1 MEIKHSTKIKQ
12 KLINFFNLIRKDK
25 KIKVLTI
32 MLIITL
38 FIFTLG
44 YSLSMFN
51 KNKSNVVANIK
62 VNDLSFNI
70 TTNSGTSDDR
80 VLHLQAGKNETF
92 NAIITNLNNI
102 NTKYE
107 LIYDVCSDSNCT
119 SVLNSLPDGIKVEF
133 IEENSDELNGLI
145 NNTGETKKINLL
157 TINNTDSDV
166 YIRLNLNAGYEW
178 NELELANQIKNYSNK
193 TDIIAYVDGIEADDF
208 PNSCRY
214 TLNVKTYKN
223 NKEVTLDD
231 LSITCDRKT
240 KIWKTSY
247 SGFVDKIEI
256 NFNYIESVNFADY
269 ITYLDQT
276 DNGLEIDDTDDKNL
290 RYVGVSPKNYLKF
303 NDETWRIIG
312 VFNNLKVID
321 DSGNETKE
329 SLVKIIRNESLGNYS
344 WDSSASSINFGFGIN
359 EWSQADLMYEL
370 NCDGSDN
377 TQYCN
382 ENITDGYLSDLTSGT
397 TKWYNNYYNAKNN
410 TYDYSNNIKIKSI
423 DKIATV
429 RWNLGG
435 SNSLYTSSLDF
446 YNYERGTLHVNNP
459 ADGITRNDYWNGK
472 IALIYIDDY
481 GYASTDT
488 SCRNNLHSSTNNVYN
503 CKNNNWVFNNADQ
516 WTLSPYSGDYDRSFS
531 LYSSGDINII
541 RVSNSYGI
549 RPTLYLKSDIVITG
563 GTGTESDAYI
573 IE

>member
-1 MEIKHSTKIKQ
+1 MEIKHITKIKQ

-70 TTNSGTSDDR
+70 TTNSGESDDR
-80 VLHLQAGKNETF
+80 ILHLQSGKTESF
-92 NAIITNLNNI
+92 NVVITNLNNL

-107 LIYDVCSDSNCT
+107 LIYDICSNSKCT
-119 SVLNSLPDGIKVEF
+119 SLLDTLPKGIEIGF
-133 IEENSDELNGLI
+133 MPETSDKINGLI
-145 NNTGETKKINLL
+145 NNNSEVKKINLL
-157 TINNTDSDV
+157 TVNNTNSDI
-166 YIRLNLNAGYEW
+166 YIRLNLNVGYEW
-178 NELELANQIKNYSNK
+178 NELELANQIKKYSNK
-193 TDIIAYVDGIEADDF
+193 IDIIAYVDGIEAADF

-290 RYVGVSPKNYLKF
+290 RYVGASPKNYLRF

-312 VFNNLKVID
+312 VFNNITVID
-321 DSGNETKE
+321 DSGNEKQE
-329 SLVKIIRNESLGNYS
+329 KLVKIIRNEKLGSYS
-344 WDSSASSINFGFGIN
+344 WDTSSYKSNNGLGVN

-397 TKWYNNYYNAKNN
+397 TKWYSGQTNTRNNV
-410 TYDYSNNIKIKSI
+410 YDYSNNLRSDSKDRIVK
-423 DKIATV
+423 V
-429 RWNLGG
+429 RWNLG
-435 SNSLYTSSLDF
+435 SSLKSANNTALKM
-446 YNYERGTLHVNNP
+446 YNSERGTDVYSGRSTTW
-459 ADGITRNDYWNGK
+459 DGKVGLMYPSDNR
-472 IALIYIDDY
+472 
-481 GYASTDT
+481 YA
-488 SCRNNLHSSTNNVYN
+488 
-503 CKNNNWVFNNADQ
+503 NWLRFGNFE
-516 WTLSPYSGDYDRSFS
+516 WTLSPSNGNAQDAHRIHSDGYIDSAVVYSPYEVRPVLFLRSD
-531 LYSSGDINII
+531 LIK
-541 RVSNSYGI
+541 VS
-549 RPTLYLKSDIVITG
+549 
-563 GTGTESDAYI
+563 GTGTSDDPYVLTDY
-573 IE
+573 